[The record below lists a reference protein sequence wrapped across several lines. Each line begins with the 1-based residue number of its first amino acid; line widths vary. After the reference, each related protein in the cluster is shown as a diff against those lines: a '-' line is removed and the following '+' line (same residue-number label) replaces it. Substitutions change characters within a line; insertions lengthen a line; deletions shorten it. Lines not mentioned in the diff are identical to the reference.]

1 MLSIKGG
8 QVMQKWEY
16 KTLISVNDAST
27 AGHGFGATWDMHGG
41 DGWELVSVLPYEDP
55 EIRKLNEQKGLNPED
70 YFPQYIGFFKRPI
83 TEGAG
88 KVSSGTSDLD
98 DLVGGLNQ
106 WSTDFENFR
115 KKLPPDTPED
125 EAMKL
130 FAKHLEQR

>member
-1 MLSIKGG
+1 M
-8 QVMQKWEY
+8 MQNWEY
-16 KTLISVNDAST
+16 RTFIWVNDAST
-27 AGHGFGATWDMHGG
+27 LGHGATWNMHGG

-55 EIRKLNEQKGLNPED
+55 EAQKIYGQKGQSHENEL
-70 YFPQYIGFFKRPI
+70 PQYIGFFKRPF

-115 KKLPPDTPED
+115 KNLPPDTPED